1 MKKITLGMKLYHG
14 VCRYPLNE
22 LGDFGS
28 LQFIRKTFV
37 LTVGSRCHIAPKE
50 LK

>member
-1 MKKITLGMKLYHG
+1 MILYHG

-28 LQFIRKTFV
+28 QFIPKTFV